1 LTIPWQGPILVPESR
16 KEEIEMAEYA
26 GRLREALDAFD
37 TRPRPEALWVAENL
51 TMVLHA
57 AEAAGYELTEE
68 EDILWLNLT
77 AKVLDE

>member
-1 LTIPWQGPILVPESR
+1 META
-16 KEEIEMAEYA
+16 MAEYA
-26 GRLREALDAFD
+26 ERLRQALEAFD

-68 EDILWLNLT
+68 EDTLWFNLT

>member
-1 LTIPWQGPILVPESR
+1 MPGRLVSESR
-16 KEEIEMAEYA
+16 KEETEMSEYA
-26 GRLREALDAFD
+26 ERLRQALEAFD
-37 TRPRPEALWVAENL
+37 TRPRTEARWVAENL

-68 EDILWLNLT
+68 EDTLWLNLT